1 MSSPGRTGSV
11 RTLRKA
17 LFTSSPSEPAFNTS
31 PSPFSFKFHSLS
43 LVSSFTILSKL
54 VVSFH
59 SPYLLSHSFSL
70 ACIPYSFSS
79 QSQSR
84 FLAPA
89 VFDRLR
95 EQHREQ
101 SRIEKIKRQRFSS
114 NIDVCLANSVGRTAS
129 LANERVPDRHDLG
142 VKSKT
147 EQLSV
152 SHRRPRPVGIGPS
165 VANRR

>member
-70 ACIPYSFSS
+70 ACIPFSFSS
-79 QSQSR
+79 QSKPQ
-84 FLAPA
+84 LLPPA
-89 VFDRLR
+89 VSDRLR
-95 EQHREQ
+95 EQQREQ
-101 SRIEKIKRQRFSS
+101 SRIEEIKATKSLEQYRRLPREVSGSNCVPCQRKGTGS
-114 NIDVCLANSVGRTAS
+114 T
-129 LANERVPDRHDLG
+129 
-142 VKSKT
+142 
-147 EQLSV
+147 
-152 SHRRPRPVGIGPS
+152 
-165 VANRR
+165 